1 MASPRFSG
9 SSAATAAALIDRIGT
24 ELATWRIVQDSDRV
38 EAAALTFAEAD
49 LRKLAQAVG
58 LALLDWRDLLVSV
71 GDA

>member
-1 MASPRFSG
+1 VASPRFSG

-49 LRKLAQAVG
+49 LRKLA
-58 LALLDWRDLLVSV
+58 
-71 GDA
+71 